1 MDYPHI
7 HAVLHP
13 KPVNDP
19 ASDIAVDPSQLRILF
34 ATSECAPLV
43 KTGGLG
49 DVSAALPAAL
59 KSLGADVR
67 ILLPGYRAVL
77 AQLPGCREIARF
89 AAAADFPPARLLQS
103 ATPSDVPLF
112 VLDCPEL
119 YDRDGGPYQNEAG
132 SDWADNALRFGLLSR
147 AAALL
152 GSAASPLE
160 WRPDIVHCN
169 DWQTGLVP
177 IYLRYAAGTR
187 AATLQT
193 IHNLAYQGIF
203 EPQFVAALGL
213 PPECFTPDGVE
224 YYGKLSFLKS
234 GLQCAD
240 AITTVSPTYAIEIQ
254 SEALGF
260 GLQGLLAARRDSLH
274 GILNGIDTGLWNPA
288 TDASIVC
295 RYDADTLAAK
305 GINKRALQQR
315 LGLAPSPSVPVF
327 AVVSRLTA
335 QKGLDW
341 LLEIAAQVLAL
352 PAQLAL
358 LGSGEP
364 QLEYGFRALAH
375 RHPEQVSTSIGFDE
389 SLAHLIEAGADAFLM
404 PSRFEPCGMNQMY
417 SQRYGTPPIARAT
430 GGLADTVV
438 DCNAATLADG
448 SANGFV
454 FHQASA
460 RALLATVRR
469 AAGTW
474 RDNASWRV
482 LQRNGMA
489 RDFGWETS
497 ARRYAAIYA
506 RLAKQR

>member
-1 MDYPHI
+1 
-7 HAVLHP
+7 VE
-13 KPVNDP
+13 
-19 ASDIAVDPSQLRILF
+19 SSQLRILF
-34 ATSECAPLV
+34 ATPECAPLV

-59 KSLGADVR
+59 KRLGADVR
-67 ILLPGYRAVL
+67 ILLPAYRAVL
-77 AQLPGCREIARF
+77 AQLPDCLDIARF
-89 AAAADFPPARLLQS
+89 AATADLPQARLLQG
-103 ATPSDVPLF
+103 ATPSNVPLYA
-112 VLDCPEL
+112 LDCPQL
-119 YDRDGGPYQNEAG
+119 YDREGGPYQNEAG

-147 AAALL
+147 VAALL

-160 WRPDIVHCN
+160 WRPDVVHCN
-169 DWQTGLVP
+169 DWQTGLAPV
-177 IYLRYAAGTR
+177 YLRYAAGAR

-193 IHNLAYQGIF
+193 VHNLAYQGIF
-203 EPQFVAALGL
+203 EPELVAALGL

-260 GLQGLLAARRDSLH
+260 GLQGLLAARRDSLY

-288 TDASIVC
+288 TDAAIAC
-295 RYDADTLAAK
+295 RYDAETLAAK
-305 GINKRALQQR
+305 GVNKRALQRR
-315 LGLAPSPSVPVF
+315 LGLASAPEAPLF

-335 QKGLDW
+335 QKGVDW
-341 LLEIAAQVLAL
+341 LLQIAPQVLAL
-352 PAQLAL
+352 PAQLAI

-364 QLEYGFRALAH
+364 QLERGFRALAH

-438 DCNAATLADG
+438 DCNPATLADG
-448 SANGFV
+448 SAGGFV
-454 FHQASA
+454 FHEASA
-460 RALLATVRR
+460 RALLAAVQR
-469 AAGTW
+469 AASTW
-474 RDNASWRV
+474 RDHASWRV

-489 RDFGWETS
+489 RDFGWDTS

-506 RLAKQR
+506 RLAQQR

>member
-1 MDYPHI
+1 M
-7 HAVLHP
+7 
-13 KPVNDP
+13 NEP
-19 ASDIAVDPSQLRILF
+19 ASDIVVDPSQLRILF

-59 KSLGADVR
+59 KLLGIDVS

-77 AQLPGCREIARF
+77 AQLPGCREVAQIA
-89 AAAADFPPARLLQS
+89 ATAEFPRARLLQRDTRS
-103 ATPSDVPLF
+103 GVRLF
-112 VLDCPEL
+112 ALDCPEL
-119 YDRDGGPYQNEAG
+119 YDRDGGPYQDQRG
-132 SDWADNALRFGLLSR
+132 DDWPDNALRFGQLSR
-147 AAALL
+147 VAALL

-160 WRPDIVHCN
+160 WQPDVIHCN

-177 IYLRYAAGTR
+177 IYLRYAAGSR

-203 EPQFVAALGL
+203 EPRFVAALGL

-224 YYGKLSFLKS
+224 YYGKLSFLKT

-240 AITTVSPTYAIEIQ
+240 AITTVSPSYAIEIQ
-254 SEALGF
+254 GEALGF
-260 GLQGLLAARRDSLH
+260 GLQGLLASRRDCLH

-288 TDASIVC
+288 TDASIAS
-295 RYDADTLAAK
+295 RYDADTLSAK
-305 GINKRALQQR
+305 DANKDALQRR
-315 LGLAPSPSVPVF
+315 LGLEPSPSVPVF
-327 AVVSRLTA
+327 AVISRLA
-335 QKGLDW
+335 EQKGLDW
-341 LLEIAAQVLAL
+341 LLEIAPQLLAL

-364 QLEYGFRALAH
+364 RLERGFHELALS
-375 RHPEQVSTSIGFDE
+375 RPGQVSATIGFDE

-417 SQRYGTPPIARAT
+417 SQRYGTPPVARAT

-438 DCNAATLADG
+438 DCSPATLADG
-448 SANGFV
+448 SATGFL
-454 FHQASA
+454 FQADSA
-460 RALLATVRR
+460 QAFFTAVQR
-469 AAGTW
+469 AALTW
-474 RDNASWRV
+474 RDKACWRM

-489 RDFGWETS
+489 RDFGWEAS

-506 RLAKQR
+506 RLAKKRRSTR

>member
-1 MDYPHI
+1 VTLSARDT
-7 HAVLHP
+7 AV
-13 KPVNDP
+13 K
-19 ASDIAVDPSQLRILF
+19 PSQLRILF

-59 KSLGADVR
+59 KALGLDPR
-67 ILLPGYRAVL
+67 ILLPGYRPVL
-77 AQLPGCREIARF
+77 AQLQKCREVARF
-89 AAAADFPPARLLQS
+89 AATADFPAARLLQGQ
-103 ATPSDVPLF
+103 TPSGVPLLA
-112 VLDCPEL
+112 LDCSEL
-119 YDRDGGPYQNEAG
+119 YDRAGGPYQNEAG
-132 SDWADNALRFGLLSR
+132 GDWTDNALRFGLLSR
-147 AAALL
+147 VAALL
-152 GSAASPLE
+152 GSADSPLG
-160 WRPDIVHCN
+160 WQPDVVHCN
-169 DWQTGLVP
+169 DWQTGLAP
-177 IYLRYAAGTR
+177 AYLRYAAGAR

-213 PPECFTPDGVE
+213 PPECFTPDGAE

-234 GLQCAD
+234 GLQFAD
-240 AITTVSPTYAIEIQ
+240 AITTVSPTYALEIQ
-254 SEALGF
+254 SEPLGF
-260 GLQGLLAARRDSLH
+260 GLQGLLAARRDGLS

-288 TDASIVC
+288 TDPLIAG
-295 RYDADTLAAK
+295 RYDADALGAK
-305 GINKRALQQR
+305 AINKSALQRR
-315 LGLAPSPSVPVF
+315 LSLAPSPAMPLF

-341 LLEIAAQVLAL
+341 LLAIAPQLLAL
-352 PAQLAL
+352 PAQLAI

-364 QLEYGFRALAH
+364 QLERSFRALAQSH
-375 RHPEQVSTSIGFDE
+375 AEQMSTTIGFDE
-389 SLAHLIEAGADAFLM
+389 TLAHLIEAGADAFLM

-417 SQRYGTPPIARAT
+417 SQRYGTPPIVRAT

-438 DCNAATLADG
+438 DCAPATLAAG
-448 SANGFV
+448 SASGFV
-454 FHQASA
+454 FHEPSA
-460 RALLATVRR
+460 QALLAAVER

-474 RDNASWRV
+474 HDSASWRA

-506 RLAKQR
+506 RLAKKR